1 MDAEVMERQFILR
14 NEFVRKNV
22 IAYLEKL
29 DIKTA
34 IEVLVRPFI
43 EKRSLDQNARLWK
56 LHTLAAEFTGHS
68 PEEMHEFALM
78 RYFGTKEISIGQLV
92 RLIPLKRSSQRN
104 KKEFRDFMESTESW
118 YIQEFGVYLDQQAA

>member
-1 MDAEVMERQFILR
+1 MTERQFILR

-56 LHTLAAEFTGHS
+56 LHELAAEHTGHS
-68 PEEMHEFALM
+68 AEEMHEFALM
-78 RYFGTKEISIGQLV
+78 RYFGMKEISIGQLV

-104 KKEFRDFMESTESW
+104 KKEFRDFMESTEAF
-118 YIQEFGVYLDQQAA
+118 YISEFGVFLDQEAA